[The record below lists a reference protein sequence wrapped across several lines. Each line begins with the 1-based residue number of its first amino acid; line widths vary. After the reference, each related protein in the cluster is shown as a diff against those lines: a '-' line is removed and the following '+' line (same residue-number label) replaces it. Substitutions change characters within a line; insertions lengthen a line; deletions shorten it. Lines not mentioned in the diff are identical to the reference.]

1 MTAEGGLVAGRY
13 RLGQRLGSG
22 AMGIVWQAHDER
34 LHRTV
39 AIKQMLLQPGLT
51 DAQAEE
57 SRRRSMREGRI
68 AARLAHPNAITVYD
82 VAEHDGDPWLIME
95 YLPSKSLAT
104 VLSERGT
111 LPPAEA
117 AAIGAQVASA
127 LVAAH
132 AAGIVH
138 RDIKPANVLLA
149 EDGTVKITD
158 FGISRA
164 TGDVTVTATGML
176 AGTPAYLAPEVAK
189 GENPT
194 PAADVF
200 SLGSTL
206 YTAVEGHS
214 PFGLSENTL
223 ALLYAVAA
231 GKITPPRQ
239 AGPLTALLMQLLRV
253 DPNERPSLTTARDAL
268 AAVAEGRPA
277 PTLATNI
284 AGAGAATTD
293 RIAGNRLPPPG
304 MRAGPP
310 TPPRA
315 SQPPWP
321 PKKDSTRLDVNP
333 FAEPAPSGPGPV
345 MYREPVPSGPNSRPR
360 PPAPANR
367 ARSVALTVLAIV
379 AAALVGILVA
389 SLLTSGDDGQRSQQP
404 PADPTLPAER
414 TSESTEDTPTDATE
428 DTPTDTTEET
438 TDEQPTEETPTN
450 EDYVQAVEDYYD
462 LLPDDTDAAWK
473 LLTERARNKST
484 GGKKG
489 YERFWSTIDEVE
501 VRDAYAAGNRV
512 AATLRYKREDGDK
525 STESYS
531 FALVERDGE
540 LMIDNFVRTGGGGGG
555 GGDDDRGNGNEGNE
569 GRGNRGNGGDDDGEG
584 GDG

>member
-1 MTAEGGLVAGRY
+1 MTGEGGLVAGRY
-13 RLGQRLGSG
+13 RLGQRIGSG

-39 AIKQMLLQPGLT
+39 AIKQLLLQPGLT

-57 SRRRSMREGRI
+57 ARRRCMREGRI

-82 VAEHDGDPWLIME
+82 VAEHEDDPWLVME

-111 LPPAEA
+111 LSPQEA
-117 AAIGAQVASA
+117 ARIGTQVATA

-149 EDGTVKITD
+149 DDGTVKITD

-189 GENPT
+189 GQDPT

-231 GKITPPRQ
+231 GNITPPRH

-253 DPNERPSLTTARDAL
+253 DPTERPSITVARDSL

-277 PTLATNI
+277 PVPDAASAPTN
-284 AGAGAATTD
+284 
-293 RIAGNRLPPPG
+293 RIAGSRMPQAPL
-304 MRAGPP
+304 GPP
-310 TPPRA
+310 TPPRPHTP
-315 SQPPWP
+315 PPWAP
-321 PKKDSTRLDVNP
+321 PKEATRLDVHP
-333 FAEPAPSGPGPV
+333 FTEPAPSGPGPA
-345 MYREPVPSGPNSRPR
+345 MYREPLPSGPNPGPR
-360 PPAPANR
+360 PLPQRQRAGGNR

-379 AAALVGILVA
+379 AAMLVGILVA
-389 SLLTSGDDGQRSQQP
+389 TLLSANEKDGSGNKAQQSSQQAAPPQDGSESGSEPGADEYEQAIRDYYALLPGDTEQAFDLLTD
-404 PADPTLPAER
+404 
-414 TSESTEDTPTDATE
+414 
-428 DTPTDTTEET
+428 
-438 TDEQPTEETPTN
+438 
-450 EDYVQAVEDYYD
+450 
-462 LLPDDTDAAWK
+462 
-473 LLTERARNKST
+473 RAKRKS
-484 GGKKG
+484 GGKKT
-489 YERFWSTIDEVE
+489 YTRFWNTIDSVQVE
-501 VRDAYAAGNRV
+501 ETQVDGDRV
-512 AATLRYKREDGDK
+512 AAVLRYESRNGRTSRET
-525 STESYS
+525 SS
-531 FALVERDGE
+531 FALVEEDGQ
-540 LMIDNFVRTGGGGGG
+540 LLIDNFVRLGPGGIG
-555 GGDDDRGNGNEGNE
+555 
-569 GRGNRGNGGDDDGEG
+569 
-584 GDG
+584 

>member
-1 MTAEGGLVAGRY
+1 MVAGRY
-13 RLGQRLGSG
+13 RLSRKIGAG

-39 AIKQMLLQPGLT
+39 AIKQMLLGPGLT

-82 VAEHDGDPWLIME
+82 VAEHEGDPWLIME

-111 LPPAEA
+111 LPPVEA
-117 AAIGAQVASA
+117 ARIGAQVASA

-138 RDIKPANVLLA
+138 RDIKPANVLLG

-189 GENPT
+189 GEDPT

-253 DPNERPSLTTARDAL
+253 EPSERPSLIAARDSL

-277 PTLATNI
+277 PNI
-284 AGAGAATTD
+284 AAATAPTD
-293 RIAGNRLPPPG
+293 RIAGNRLPPGPPL
-304 MRAGPP
+304 GPP
-310 TPPRA
+310 TPQGT
-315 SQPPWP
+315 SQPQWASNA
-321 PKKDSTRLDVNP
+321 DATRLDVHP
-333 FAEPAPSGPGPV
+333 FSEPAPSGPGPAV
-345 MYREPVPSGPNSRPR
+345 RREPPSGGLGPGSGPVPVTH
-360 PPAPANR
+360 PPDRSPGKDNR
-367 ARSVALTVLAIV
+367 WRSILLTVLAIV

-389 SLLTSGDDGQRSQQP
+389 NLITGGNGDNDNSGQNDAAQSSTQSQPEQAP
-404 PADPTLPAER
+404 PGTQTEETEQTEDTGTAEEEPPEEPSEETQ
-414 TSESTEDTPTDATE
+414 TSESEAPTG
-428 DTPTDTTEET
+428 EEFG
-438 TDEQPTEETPTN
+438 
-450 EDYVQAVEDYYD
+450 QAVLDYYA
-462 LLPDDTDAAWK
+462 LLPGDPDAAWAR
-473 LLTERARNKST
+473 LTANAQAKSRN
-484 GGKKG
+484 GLEG
-489 YERFWSTIDEVE
+489 YRQFWGTIASVE
-501 VRDAYAAGNRV
+501 ATLINTEGNRV
-512 AATLRYKREDGDK
+512 AATLNYTRKDGTQP
-525 STESYS
+525 SPEAYS
-531 FALVERDGE
+531 FAVIEQGGQ
-540 LMIDNFVRTGGGGGG
+540 LMIDNFART
-555 GGDDDRGNGNEGNE
+555 N
-569 GRGNRGNGGDDDGEG
+569 
-584 GDG
+584 

>member
-1 MTAEGGLVAGRY
+1 MVAGNVVTAEGDLVAGRY
-13 RLGQRLGSG
+13 RLGDRLGSG
-22 AMGIVWQAHDER
+22 AMGIVWQALDER

-39 AIKQMLLQPGLT
+39 AVKQMLLQPGLS

-57 SRRRSMREGRI
+57 SRRRCMREGRI

-82 VAEHDGDPWLIME
+82 VAEHDGDPWLVME

-111 LPPAEA
+111 LAPQEA
-117 AAIGAQVASA
+117 ARIGTQVATA

-138 RDIKPANVLLA
+138 RDIKPANVLLS

-189 GENPT
+189 GQEPT

-206 YTAVEGHS
+206 YTAVEGNS

-231 GKITPPRQ
+231 GNVQPPRH

-253 DPNERPSLTTARDAL
+253 DPTERPSLTFARDSL

-277 PTLATNI
+277 PIMDATS
-284 AGAGAATTD
+284 APTD
-293 RIAGNRLPPPG
+293 RFSGNRRPAPV
-304 MRAGPP
+304 GPP
-310 TPPRA
+310 TPPRPSA
-315 SQPPWP
+315 PQTPPPSQPG
-321 PKKDSTRLDVNP
+321 TRLDVHP
-333 FAEPAPSGPGPV
+333 FTEPSPTGPGTSMHREPMPSGPTP
-345 MYREPVPSGPNSRPR
+345 RPLRLPPPPR
-360 PPAPANR
+360 PPLRRQGASNGR

-379 AAALVGILVA
+379 AAVLVGILVA
-389 SLLTSGDDGQRSQQP
+389 SLVSAGRENGNGDDQQSSQQAAP
-404 PADPTLPAER
+404 DKPDEQDYQRAIRDYYALLP
-414 TSESTEDTPTDATE
+414 DG
-428 DTPTDTTEET
+428 
-438 TDEQPTEETPTN
+438 TDE
-450 EDYVQAVEDYYD
+450 AYD
-462 LLPDDTDAAWK
+462 LLTGKAKRKSGGQQQYEAFWNTIESVSVEDISAQGRQVDAV
-473 LLTERARNKST
+473 LL
-484 GGKKG
+484 
-489 YERFWSTIDEVE
+489 YERKDGSTSQEATAFEV
-501 VRDAYAAGNRV
+501 VQRNGRLLIAD
-512 AATLRYKREDGDK
+512 
-525 STESYS
+525 
-531 FALVERDGE
+531 FERLD
-540 LMIDNFVRTGGGGGG
+540 
-555 GGDDDRGNGNEGNE
+555 
-569 GRGNRGNGGDDDGEG
+569 G
-584 GDG
+584 GDGE